1 MDIQSYIA
9 SGKLELFV
17 LGELSERE
25 EAEVLEMAARYP
37 EIREELNQIEDAFF
51 QLDNQTGKAP
61 SAGLKSKVMATW
73 EKEVLGTA
81 EQAETKIIPM
91 QPWKTYFVAASI
103 AAVFA
108 SAVAVYFASQYF
120 SLDQRFM
127 ALLDEKAV
135 LVEDLNQYKVN
146 YEQTETQLDVL
157 LTGNFTKIP
166 MKGEPFEIQKEAK
179 VDVWWDQSAAKVFVS
194 VNQLASLSEDLDYQL
209 WAIGDGGPVGIGLVN
224 PGQSYSLQQMESVL
238 AAGAFA
244 ITIEPKGGSASP
256 TLEKLVVIGNVG

>member
-25 EAEVLEMAARYP
+25 EVEVLEMAARYP

-51 QLDNQTGKAP
+51 QLDNQTGKGP
-61 SAGLKSKVMATW
+61 SPALKSKVMASW
-73 EKEVLGTA
+73 EEEVRNVQEPEVKTIA
-81 EQAETKIIPM
+81 I

-108 SAVAVYFASQYF
+108 SSVAVYFASQYF
-120 SLDQRFM
+120 SLDERFM
-127 ALLDEKAV
+127 ALLEERAV

-157 LTGNFTKIP
+157 LTGNFVKIP

-209 WAIGDGGPVGIGLVN
+209 WAIGDAGPVGIGLVN
-224 PGQSYSLQQMESVL
+224 PGQAYSLQQMESVL

-244 ITIEPKGGSASP
+244 ITIEPKGGSESP

>member
-37 EIREELNQIEDAFF
+37 EVREELNQIEEAFF
-51 QLDNQTGKAP
+51 QLDNQTGKGP
-61 SAGLKSKVMATW
+61 SIGLKSKVMATW
-73 EKEVLGTA
+73 EDEVLGKEEA
-81 EQAETKIIPM
+81 AVKEIAL

-103 AAVFA
+103 ASVFA
-108 SAVAVYFASQYF
+108 SGVAVYFASQYF

-127 ALLDEKAV
+127 ALLEEKAV
-135 LVEDLNQYKVN
+135 LAEDLNRFKVN

-209 WAIGDGGPVGIGLVN
+209 WAIGDAGPVGIGLVN
-224 PGQSYSLQQMESVL
+224 PGQAYSLQQMESVL

-244 ITIEPKGGSASP
+244 ITIEPKGGSESP
-256 TLEKLVVIGNVG
+256 TLEKLVVIGNVA